1 MAHTYK
7 FRPDDTEDER
17 DVRKMRSEY
26 NRREDRKIERML
38 IEIPV
43 HFDLWMQ
50 GARTGWIHDVAK
62 DGTWL
67 VRMHHSQVKRL
78 VKIGPED
85 QPYCKVL

>member
-1 MAHTYK
+1 MAK
-7 FRPDDTEDER
+7 LRP
-17 DVRKMRSEY
+17 VPFGAK
-26 NRREDRKIERML
+26 L

-50 GARTGWIHDVAK
+50 GATTGWIHDVAK

-67 VRMHHSQVKRL
+67 VRMRHSQVRRL
-78 VKIGPED
+78 VEIGPKD